1 MLVWHTQ
8 SPKSHPQHH
17 VSRAWWCTPI
27 FPAPRKRR
35 QGTQEF
41 TVILS
46 YMEFWANLG
55 YMRLYLKENKNRGL
69 EFSSVVEQLPSKHRA
84 LDSVVSS
91 NKKKKKAKIKIN
103 KANSNILANQLLYLP
118 FTLYIG

>member
-1 MLVWHTQ
+1 
-8 SPKSHPQHH
+8 
-17 VSRAWWCTPI
+17 
-27 FPAPRKRR
+27 
-35 QGTQEF
+35 
-41 TVILS
+41 
-46 YMEFWANLG
+46 MEFWANLG
-55 YMRLYLKENKNRGL
+55 YVRPYLKENKKRGL